1 LKFCL
6 SLFPEI
12 SKIAMEN
19 PFYFG
24 RMVAGDA
31 FTDREK
37 ETQRLVA
44 GFRNGINTILIS
56 PRRWGKSSLV
66 RKAGET
72 VNSKDIR
79 IVYMDAFSLR
89 SESDFYTAYTR
100 AVLEATSSH
109 WEERLKSLKEFLRQI
124 TPKIKI
130 GVDPEHEF
138 SISFDWDD
146 LQQNAAEILDLPEKI
161 AKAKSIRV
169 VVCIDEFQNIAV
181 FNDSL
186 AFQKLLR
193 SVWQKHETACYC
205 LYGSKF
211 HMMQELFE
219 RQSMP
224 FYRFGDLIY
233 LGKIAEN
240 DWRPFIRQRFENT
253 GKHIDDSYISHIIR
267 DTDRHS
273 YYVQQLSYLIWEK
286 TRDTVNDVIYD
297 EALSDMISQNAIL
310 YQRDTENMSETQLN
324 FLKAVASGQRKNLTS
339 AEILKKYRLGTSA
352 NVVKIKKNL
361 LNDEIIDIHGKE
373 VSFIDPIY
381 ELWFKKEILT

>member
-1 LKFCL
+1 
-6 SLFPEI
+6 
-12 SKIAMEN
+12 MVN

-24 RMVAGDA
+24 RIVAGNA

-37 ETQRLVA
+37 ECQRLVA

-66 RKAGET
+66 KKAGEMIH
-72 VNSKDIR
+72 SKEIR
-79 IVYMDAFSLR
+79 MAYMDAFSLR
-89 SESDFYTAYTR
+89 TEPDFYTAYTK

-109 WEERLKSLKEFLRQI
+109 WEERLKSLKDFLRQI
-124 TPKIKI
+124 TPKITI
-130 GVDPEHEF
+130 GVDPEHDF
-138 SISFDWDD
+138 SIGFDWNE
-146 LQQNAAEILDLPEKI
+146 LQRNATEILDLPEKI
-161 AKAKSIRV
+161 AKAKGFRV
-169 VVCIDEFQNIAV
+169 VVCIDEFQNIAA

-211 HMMQELFE
+211 HILQELFE

-240 DWRPFIRQRFENT
+240 EWRNFIGRQFEIT
-253 GKHIDDSYISHIIR
+253 GKYIGDTHISRIIR

-273 YYVQQLSYLIWEK
+273 YYAQQLSYLIWEK
-286 TRDTVNDVIYD
+286 TCDTVNDVIYD
-297 EALSDMISQNAIL
+297 EALYDMLSQNAIL
-310 YQRDTENMSETQLN
+310 YQRDTENMSEKQLN
-324 FLKAVASGQRKNLTS
+324 FLKAIASGECKNMTA
-339 AEILKKYRLGTSA
+339 AETLKKYRLGTSA
-352 NVVKIKKNL
+352 NVVKIKKHFL
-361 LNDEIIDIHGKE
+361 KAEIIDIHEKE

-381 ELWFKKEILT
+381 ALWFKREIG